1 MINVTSISTGL
12 VTLVRLDTQ
21 MITISQVITS
31 AGQQVMD
38 INAQWDFTDI
48 LLQAI
53 FIAENVMILV

>member
-21 MITISQVITS
+21 MITIFQVITS